1 MPRLDI
7 GGTKIDVSDDFL
19 KLSPQAQDA
28 FVKNTIMPSPEFQ
41 AAQKTTAPPEPAQP
55 SEPSAL
61 SEFGKAFN
69 PVEMARET
77 GRTASEAVDKIE
89 ALKGRGTKGP
99 IEGLLDTGSA
109 ALAAA
114 SIPFALGL
122 GPLKNIIGHGMTGL
136 EHLAGQYI
144 NPDAASK
151 DDLQKMYDASRGDVE
166 TALSGVRP
174 AGAPVRLP
182 GLPGPPS
189 RFDVPPTRKAF
200 EYLPPPEPPPPAVPP
215 APEPPPGLEAVQ
227 AAQRQGIDVPRVLT
241 TDNRVNQQAGQILA
255 KQPLAGGGQIARA
268 VEDVPVQLGE
278 RRNAVADEFGNL
290 RSPENVASDI
300 RQTISGSADAETQ
313 AAEQAAKQ
321 ADETARA
328 NWERTNQERQQAIEG
343 YQQRSA
349 QETAQRVGNNPTTDM
364 GDTIIDTVRANH
376 EAVRGAKDAAY
387 ADAAT
392 REGTLYD
399 PAVGRA
405 DRFVTAD
412 LRSERGGQGIV
423 ETHPVLTPAAHNMR
437 EELQAFSE
445 RARQRQLAAQQE
457 AIDGG
462 GAAADADPTGLNLR
476 TIERQ
481 RQVLNAKAQN
491 ATTPG
496 DQRAAGRIMNAFD
509 EWQQRAMGGP
519 HFEGDP
525 DALPAFQR
533 ARAANRDF
541 RQRFGYNGRNDADT
555 LLNKIVQPGDQI
567 GSNDIANALTATR
580 GDKPGRLMDAV
591 FQATGDHPNHPNV
604 VQAVR
609 GGIWNKLASGVEGGR
624 PRTAEDIASK
634 IYEFTRGPG
643 RDVAA
648 RIYNPE
654 DQALMQR
661 HADVLRAAERA
672 RDNTA
677 AFAKANKPVPT
688 EVQKGPIQEL
698 ADKVLGQKSDEGVF
712 RAIESYAKSKSSK
725 DLKTLSDLTRSLPE
739 NLKANF
745 THNFIRRL
753 GVARDGG
760 FSPAIFENEWR
771 NITPQTKSVLF
782 GNAGAHVEAL
792 DDIATISNH
801 YDQVHRRFGNPS
813 GSGHT
818 INFAH
823 GLTSAVGAM
832 LSGTLLGP
840 TATVA
845 GWLGGLGYS
854 KFLSTP
860 QGASSVARFARRM
873 ERFQAKPSIENAA
886 AARMSMRNMR
896 NTALSLGIAA
906 NIPDELKPK

>member
-1 MPRLDI
+1 MPIVAMPD
-7 GGTKIDVSDDFL
+7 GANVSFPDNMPADQIRGLIL
-19 KLSPQAQDA
+19 KK
-28 FVKNTIMPSPEFQ
+28 F
-41 AAQKTTAPPEPAQP
+41 
-55 SEPSAL
+55 
-61 SEFGKAFN
+61 
-69 PVEMARET
+69 
-77 GRTASEAVDKIE
+77 
-89 ALKGRGTKGP
+89 
-99 IEGLLDTGSA
+99 
-109 ALAAA
+109 
-114 SIPFALGL
+114 
-122 GPLKNIIGHGMTGL
+122 
-136 EHLAGQYI
+136 
-144 NPDAASK
+144 PDAAAGSK
-151 DDLQKMYDASRGDVE
+151 M
-166 TALSGVRP
+166 
-174 AGAPVRLP
+174 
-182 GLPGPPS
+182 
-189 RFDVPPTRKAF
+189 
-200 EYLPPPEPPPPAVPP
+200 LPPVVVDEAPPDAPQDDHGLARRQAMTPLEKAASPITEYPRNYSEMRTEAEQQMGRGAGQIAEGWGAAREGGLAGLGTFAKGAANVGLGALGYGFSPLSALYRSVAGQPIEDVTGVPREYTEFAGQLLTPGIGLTGKVPEAMPPRRALMSEEPPPRVS
-215 APEPPPGLEAVQ
+215 EPPPVPKQADTDQMETLQ
-227 AAQRQGIDVPRVLT
+227 AARRLKEGYNPDLAVPRAVT
-241 TDNRVNQQAGQILA
+241 TQSWLGQQAGQVGS
-255 KQPLAGGGQIARA
+255 KVPLVGAPLGRA
-268 VEDVPVQLGE
+268 VEDVPKQLGKA
-278 RRNAVADEFGNL
+278 RGAIADEFGVN
-290 RSPENVASDI
+290 RSPENVGADI
-300 RQTISGSADAETQ
+300 QEHLGGAAKSETQ

-321 ADETARA
+321 ADETAQA
-328 NWERTNQERQQAIEG
+328 NWERANQERQQTIEG

-462 GAAADADPTGLNLR
+462 ATAADADPTGLNLR

-609 GGIWNKLASGVEGGR
+609 GGVWNKLASGVEGGR

-654 DQALMQR
+654 DQALMLR

-677 AFAKANKPVPT
+677 VLAKANKPVPT
-688 EVQKGPIQEL
+688 EVQKGPMQQL
-698 ADKVLGQKSDEGVF
+698 ADRVLGKSEKPPE
-712 RAIESYAKSKSSK
+712 ALYNTIEKYAKSKSAGDTRK
-725 DLKTLSDLTRSLPE
+725 LADLTNNIPPH
-739 NLKANF
+739 LKADLAN
-745 THNFIRRL
+745 TFIRRL
-753 GVARDGG
+753 GVGVKDE
-760 FSPAIFENEWR
+760 FSAGNFVREWGDEVS
-771 NITPQTKSVLF
+771 PGAKAVLL
-782 GNAGAHVEAL
+782 GNSGHVAAL
-792 DDIATISNH
+792 DDIATVSKKF
-801 YDQVHRRFGNPS
+801 DEVQRRFGNPS

-818 INFAH
+818 INFAKTAA
-823 GLTSAVGAM
+823 LVAAA
-832 LSGTLLGP
+832 LSGTLMAPLH
-840 TATVA
+840 AI
-845 GWLGGLGYS
+845 GGLFGAYGAA
-854 KFLSTP
+854 KLLATP
-860 QGASSVARFARRM
+860 QTAASIARLSGRMQRLQEVPSVA
-873 ERFQAKPSIENAA
+873 NASA
-886 AARMSMRNMR
+886 TGLAMRNLR
-896 NTALSLGIAA
+896 NTAAALGIHA
-906 NIPDELKPK
+906 DQRKQ